1 MPRRQQ
7 HIEISATATA
17 LVAGVIDLAV
27 QDDRRHADPLYQPDL
42 ARTLSLGLVGYAI
55 GAVSGTWPDVL
66 EPATTPRHRE
76 FCHSWTAFGL
86 LSWGTLQL
94 LQSNVD
100 PALKWLGGTAAVGYL
115 VHLLDDAT
123 EHEQSRLPLV

>member
-7 HIEISATATA
+7 HVENSATATA
-17 LVAGVIDLAV
+17 FAACVADLAV
-27 QDDRRHADPLYQPDL
+27 QDARQRVDPRGRLDL
-42 ARTLSLGLVGYAI
+42 GRTLTLTVGAYVV
-55 GAVSGTWPDVL
+55 GSVSGTWPDIL

-86 LSWGTLQL
+86 LSWGTLRL

-123 EHEQSRLPLV
+123 EYEQSRLPLV